1 MDNRTLGILSGLA
14 TAFISAMFGSAA
26 AFQPDAPFQALQEG
40 RQTAW
45 SEEDKR
51 IDDKLAALRT
61 KFGKRP
67 NIIYILTDD
76 VGWGELGWQ
85 GGGKHRGTPSAEL
98 DRMAYEGMLGHRARN
113 RSRRARS

>member
-1 MDNRTLGILSGLA
+1 MKNWISSIRGVLVPFLLFVPSS
-14 TAFISAMFGSAA
+14 AFAV
-26 AFQPDAPFQALQEG
+26 QPDAPLQAVQEN
-40 RQTAW
+40 RQAAW
-45 SEEDKR
+45 SEENKR
-51 IDDKLAALRT
+51 IDDKLAALRA